1 MAINKEYEMSLSEDI
16 ILDQQQRRTY
26 NNTTTNNNTNN
37 NNPKIQYGSV
47 DYVE

>member
-26 NNTTTNNNTNN
+26 NNTTNTNNTNN

-47 DYVE
+47 DYAE